1 MSSKQELLLDLL
13 KIKVKY
19 TEKDISEI
27 FSLLENEGYDQT
39 VLDIIKLVNMIDVK
53 QRRDSIEKTPKKTT
67 NLEKI
72 KNNDYDQYLNLINFR
87 DKLLNRSIDV
97 ETKDLHR
104 FTGELG
110 IPSSKGRKREQ
121 TIKIIIEHLAGLKTA
136 EANRLIEQELWSSQE
151 SVNKFEML
159 ADAILQRPS
168 LENPDNK

>member
-1 MSSKQELLLDLL
+1 MKNS
-13 KIKVKY
+13 
-19 TEKDISEI
+19 
-27 FSLLENEGYDQT
+27 
-39 VLDIIKLVNMIDVK
+39 
-53 QRRDSIEKTPKKTT
+53 KKTT